1 MHINHISAFDG
12 CYVMQHEDIE
22 RFANTLADGF
32 RGYNLFEYVCNGDY
46 NHDKMRLFW
55 AVSIALVADN
65 AICIADSKSVN
76 SVLIYVKPKSKESG
90 PLEYFKAGGL
100 KLVFKMGLRGLVRLT
115 RVDTEVKQVAQ
126 RCKSENDG
134 YLLAFATRIDKQGQH
149 YGKPLMEA
157 LMRYLDDRG
166 EGCYLETMKVTN
178 VELYKRFS
186 FQLIEQTSIKSGG
199 LNLFAMRRP
208 PKAIK

>member
-1 MHINHISAFDG
+1 MHVNHISAFEG

-76 SVLIYVKPKSKESG
+76 SVLVYVRPKSKESG
-90 PLEYFKAGGL
+90 PLEYFKAGGV
-100 KLVFKMGLRGLVRLT
+100 KMIFKMGLRGLVRLT

-134 YLLAFATRIDKQGQH
+134 YLLAFATRLDKQGQH
-149 YGKPLMEA
+149 YATPLIKT
-157 LMRYLDDRG
+157 LLNHLDASG
-166 EGCYLETMKVTN
+166 EGCYLETMKVEN
-178 VELYKRFS
+178 VELYKHFS
-186 FQLIEQTSIKSGG
+186 FQLKEQTSIQSGV
-199 LNLFAMRRP
+199 LTLFAMLRP
-208 PKAIK
+208 SNKI

>member
-1 MHINHISAFDG
+1 MHVNHISAFEG

-76 SVLIYVKPKSKESG
+76 SVLVYVRPKSKESG
-90 PLEYFKAGGL
+90 PLEYFKAGGV
-100 KLVFKMGLRGLVRLT
+100 KMIFKMGLRGLVRLT

-134 YLLAFATRIDKQGQH
+134 YLLAFATRIDKQGQY

-166 EGCYLETMKVTN
+166 ESCYLETMKATN

-199 LNLFAMRRP
+199 LNLFAMHRP